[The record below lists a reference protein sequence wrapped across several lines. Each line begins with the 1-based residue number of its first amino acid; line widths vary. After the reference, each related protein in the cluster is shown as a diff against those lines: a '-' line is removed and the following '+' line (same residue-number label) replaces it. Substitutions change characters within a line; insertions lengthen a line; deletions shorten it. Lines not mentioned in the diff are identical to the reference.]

1 MKCQLNSR
9 TKTLKNVQL
18 VETSGGDSCAGID
31 RFAFAVV
38 VLTVVVSVIGKMVVV
53 ALALTRRIVVDTVGT
68 AGVVLPAT
76 FVVDDFLI
84 VLICRLAVVGR
95 TVVAGAVLMRRA
107 VVVVVVVVVGVAVG
121 LVVVVVVVVV
131 VVDVVLVLVLV
142 VVLGSVV
149 VEVVGIGLAAEV
161 LITVGD
167 TSHVTCMFCNCDP
180 SRYLAVTQQQTII
193 HLFVHSLKL

>member
-1 MKCQLNSR
+1 
-9 TKTLKNVQL
+9 

-107 VVVVVVVVVGVAVG
+107 VVVVVGVAVG